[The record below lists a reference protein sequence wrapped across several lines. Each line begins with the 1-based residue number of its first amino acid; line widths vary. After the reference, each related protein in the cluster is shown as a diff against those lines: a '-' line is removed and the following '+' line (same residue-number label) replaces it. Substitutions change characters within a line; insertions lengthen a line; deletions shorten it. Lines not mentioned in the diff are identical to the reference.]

1 MYFYPAR
8 IRNTVAIASV
18 SMLELHENIG
28 QSLTTA
34 SQDSRRVL
42 WLGVYLLGTSHLVPI
57 PWWKLY
63 WKSPLKGFADESRW
77 CLCCSSRSG
86 TLNYYHFDTE
96 LLYVHLLFAFSLYEQ
111 WDMSINFAFDDRLCT
126 TLIEFTYRLSF
137 RSSKNIIVRN
147 LVRVLSN
154 VERLFQGRIVD
165 QILL

>member
-86 TLNYYHFDTE
+86 TLNYYHFQII
-96 LLYVHLLFAFSLYEQ
+96 LIRNCCISICCSLSRC
-111 WDMSINFAFDDRLCT
+111 MSSGTCQSTSRSMT
-126 TLIEFTYRLSF
+126 GSVQLSL
-137 RSSKNIIVRN
+137 N
-147 LVRVLSN
+147 LHI
-154 VERLFQGRIVD
+154 G
-165 QILL
+165 